1 MTPRTP
7 PLGLATSPCLLGM
20 RCTCAWSTV
29 CPAARPLFKY
39 RFVRLGRPRRR
50 ARFAI
55 VVFFGCGD
63 RLDFEK
69 PLHFDHVRICLY
81 ALKAPQSVDRSMRQ
95 LKERP
100 MKYVLKSLAFVG
112 LAGMA
117 TTGAYAEPLKIALV
131 ETLSG
136 GQAVTGKLFQA
147 AIIHQSVI

>member
-1 MTPRTP
+1 
-7 PLGLATSPCLLGM
+7 
-20 RCTCAWSTV
+20 
-29 CPAARPLFKY
+29 
-39 RFVRLGRPRRR
+39 
-50 ARFAI
+50 
-55 VVFFGCGD
+55 
-63 RLDFEK
+63 
-69 PLHFDHVRICLY
+69 
-81 ALKAPQSVDRSMRQ
+81 
-95 LKERP
+95 